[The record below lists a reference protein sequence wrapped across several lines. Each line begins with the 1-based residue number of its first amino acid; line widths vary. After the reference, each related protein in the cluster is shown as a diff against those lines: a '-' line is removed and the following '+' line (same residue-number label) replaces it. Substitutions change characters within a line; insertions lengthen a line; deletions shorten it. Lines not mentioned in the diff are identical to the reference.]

1 MMRVTPSRVLKTVTV
16 DVETRAIGIRRAPP
30 AVVVP
35 AASVAGPLEHQ
46 PAFSAADGEAATQSS
61 RAAETLGYEAGYK
74 AGYAQGQREGLTDAE
89 QRVEEATRCAV
100 ETAEVEAKTARDA
113 ERQRID
119 DALAEH
125 AAMTRRVLE
134 HVQQHVEAA
143 LGQIEEQAVAIAY
156 EAVCRLVAEAAP
168 GVDAVRAAIRG
179 AFGEL
184 RGKPALR
191 VRLHPQ
197 DLATLQAGPDAQAVL
212 QGFPKVSWTADD
224 NVAIGG
230 CMVDTAAGTLD
241 ARFEVQLRAL
251 GQSWRDAITKARA
264 S

>member
-1 MMRVTPSRVLKTVTV
+1 MTRVTPSRVLKTVTV
-16 DVETRAIGIRRAPP
+16 DVEARAIGIRRAPP
-30 AVVVP
+30 AAAVP
-35 AASVAGPLEHQ
+35 AASVIGPLEPQ
-46 PAFSAADGEAATQSS
+46 PASSAADGEAASQSS
-61 RAAETLGYEAGYK
+61 RAAETLGYEAGY
-74 AGYAQGQREGLTDAE
+74 AQGQREGLTDAA
-89 QRVEEATRCAV
+89 QRVEEATRRAV
-100 ETAEVEAKTARDA
+100 ESAEAEAKTAREA
-113 ERQRID
+113 ERRRID

-125 AAMTRRVLE
+125 AALTRRVLE
-134 HVQQHVEAA
+134 HLQQHVDAA

-168 GVDAVRAAIRG
+168 GVEAIRAAIRG

-197 DLATLQAGPDAQAVL
+197 DLATLQAGPDAQALL
-212 QGFPKVSWTADD
+212 QGFPGVSWTADD

-230 CMVDTAAGTLD
+230 CLVDTAAGALD

-251 GQSWRDAITKARA
+251 GQSWRDAITKVRA